1 MKNLPTDNKFV
12 SSCLI
17 YQTAMHSKNLLPLK
31 CFAIDVKAI
40 KSLFLLHNQEV
51 CISNF
56 NVKVCKCMQSM

>member
-51 CISNF
+51 CIPNF
-56 NVKVCKCMQSM
+56 